1 MDLIAE
7 WILPIKTVSELNKHE
22 HWRVAH
28 ARHTIQKNEVKKQYK
43 LSKLRIEPPAEIVIT
58 RLSPRLLDTDSAPG
72 ACKWVRDALADCI
85 IPGLQAGRADD
96 AKYGLTFEVKQEKAK
111 VQGVKIQIYKENDSK

>member
-22 HWRVAH
+22 HWRIGH
-28 ARHTIQKNEVKKQYK
+28 KRHSLQKKQVKSAYREFHA
-43 LSKLRIEPPAEIVIT
+43 SFAPPLHIVFF
-58 RLSPRLLDTDSAPG
+58 RLSTRLLDDDNLPG
-72 ACKWVRDALADCI
+72 ALKHCRDALSDCI

-111 VQGVKIQIYKENDSK
+111 VQGVKIQIYKSY